1 MIRRYG
7 HTGRTSRCVTA
18 TAAGAWEPISWA
30 AYGASVTEVAA
41 ALVGLGVEAGDRVA
55 ILSANRF
62 EWHEADM
69 GILAANAIS
78 VPVYPTSAGS
88 QVAYVLGHSG
98 ARVCFVDTEDQYA
111 KIVEHR
117 EELPDL
123 QHVVMFD
130 ETTPSLD
137 EYLMSFRSLRSFGRS
152 ELVRDRAV
160 VRRRRAEVSAEAL
173 ATLVYTSG
181 TTGPPKGA
189 MLTHANLMATMRS
202 IMQLIALDHTDRFLS
217 FLPLSHITER
227 CVSHFGLIVSG
238 GETWFARGF
247 TTVATDLP
255 DCRPTLFFAVPRV
268 WEKFRD
274 ALIGHVESQEGWQGD
289 LARRYLQLTPAR
301 AEELDGGAQMNF
313 FAKAEWLALDRV
325 VGSRLRQRVG
335 LDRARILSSGAAP
348 IHPDLLRWLRAVGLP
363 VAEGYGQTEVSLA
376 TSLNP
381 PDRIR
386 IGTVGP
392 RSPASRSGSR
402 PTGRSSC
409 AAVTSVPATGTTR
422 RRPRSSSTTTVGC
435 IPATWANS
443 TSSATCA
450 SPIGRKT

>member
-1 MIRRYG
+1 
-7 HTGRTSRCVTA
+7 
-18 TAAGAWEPISWA
+18 
-30 AYGASVTEVAA
+30 
-41 ALVGLGVEAGDRVA
+41 
-55 ILSANRF
+55 
-62 EWHEADM
+62 M

-268 WEKFRD
+268 GEVPRRAD
-274 ALIGHVESQEGWQGD
+274 RARREPGG
-289 LARRYLQLTPAR
+289 LARRPCSPLPPTHAR
-301 AEELDGGAQMNF
+301 PRRRTRRWRPDEL
-313 FAKAEWLALDRV
+313 
-325 VGSRLRQRVG
+325 LRQGGV
-335 LDRARILSSGAAP
+335 AGA
-348 IHPDLLRWLRAVGLP
+348 
-363 VAEGYGQTEVSLA
+363 
-376 TSLNP
+376 
-381 PDRIR
+381 
-386 IGTVGP
+386 
-392 RSPASRSGSR
+392 
-402 PTGRSSC
+402 
-409 AAVTSVPATGTTR
+409 
-422 RRPRSSSTTTVGC
+422 RPR
-435 IPATWANS
+435 
-443 TSSATCA
+443 
-450 SPIGRKT
+450 GR